1 MSGYNYSLTT
11 FSPTG
16 KLAQIE
22 YALNAVGQGGTA
34 VGVKGIAGSVLVTE
48 RKLPSPLVDASTMER
63 ISLICPNIGVVY
75 AGMGPDARIL
85 VAKARK
91 AAQIYKASY
100 GEYPPVFM
108 LVKEVATTMQ
118 DYTQSGGVR
127 PFGVSLLV
135 AGVDHTGPSVY
146 QVDPS
151 GAFWAWKASAI
162 GKGMN
167 NAKSFL
173 EKRYSE
179 DLEVEDAVHMA
190 LLTLKETF
198 EGQMTKDNIEVGI
211 ANHKT
216 GLFTILTKEQIQDYL
231 ANL

>member
-16 KLAQIE
+16 KLVQIE
-22 YALNAVGQGGTA
+22 YALNAVNQGGTA
-34 VGVKGIAGSVLVTE
+34 VGIRGTSGSVLVTE
-48 RKLPSPLVDASTMER
+48 RKSPSPLVETTTMER
-63 ISLICPNIGVVY
+63 LAIICPNIGLVY
-75 AGMGPDARIL
+75 SGMGPDARLL
-85 VAKARK
+85 VTHARK
-91 AAQIYKASY
+91 AAQTYRATY
-100 GEYPPVFM
+100 GEYPPVYM
-108 LVKEVATTMQ
+108 LVREVANTMQ

-135 AGVDHTGPSVY
+135 AGVDHTGPSIY

-162 GKGMN
+162 GKGMST
-167 NAKSFL
+167 AKSFL
-173 EKRYSE
+173 EKRYAE

-190 LLTLKETF
+190 LLTLKESF
-198 EGQMTKDNIEVGI
+198 EGQMTKDNVEIGI

-216 GLFTILTKEQIQDYL
+216 GAFTILTSDQIQDYL